1 MDKKTFKQI
10 FTENWLFEM
19 PMDTGPST
27 NDPYPILFFS
37 IDQNIENG
45 VNPFTKH
52 DLHFLYIAADVIYC
66 WYGDFDII
74 AELSTFEKG
83 LAIELVGKKPGSAI
97 HASDFYQK
105 IVKATNGS
113 LLFSGNSMSNE
124 AFKTWS
130 YLLKDGGSLM
140 VYDPANT
147 KDFVKIS
154 TIDDLKQ
161 FYAKHIDYQKY
172 RYVLSENINEV
183 FSDFTLMRTYLLSL
197 NNS

>member
-27 NDPYPILFFS
+27 NDPYDGLLAS
-37 IDQNIENG
+37 VGSSLDN
-45 VNPFTKH
+45 
-52 DLHFLYIAADVIYC
+52 DLRPRIINDLYVLYIDSKDIYC
-66 WYGDFDII
+66 WYGDFEII
-74 AELSTFEKG
+74 ANLSTFNKG
-83 LAIELVGKKPGSAI
+83 LAIELVGKKAGSPI

-105 IVKATNGS
+105 IVKATNGA

-140 VYDPANT
+140 VYDPTNT